1 MFEIIRMFRLIIN
14 KNLGFLVLTSIT
26 FLSLITKKLN
36 SYCTSNTS
44 IFGSLLS
51 FFCHLTNH
59 DNQGK
64 GDQRKTR
71 IKKPCQ

>member
-1 MFEIIRMFRLIIN
+1 MFEIICMFTVIIN
-14 KNLGFLVLTSIT
+14 KNLVFLALTSRT
-26 FLSLITKKLN
+26 FLSLIRKKLN
-36 SYCTSNTS
+36 SYRTSNTS
-44 IFGSLLS
+44 IFGSLLG

-71 IKKPCQ
+71 IRKPCQ